1 MHILC
6 RDLSAASRLLH
17 LATASGYRE
26 SGISISAVG
35 TPQEKVLAAIRTT
48 AIRLD
53 VPLACYVGKNGTIR
67 PFGLSREYLV
77 NLFNIINNKFE
88 ENELRKLKL
97 FNSLRDLF
105 STLQSA
111 PSSETKDQRRARK
124 REDGLKLQ
132 AAKNQMQSNKMS
144 DQESEVKHVLDD
156 NMSLD
161 HLATI

>member
-26 SGISISAVG
+26 SGISISALG

-53 VPLACYVGKNGTIR
+53 VPLACYFGENGAIR
-67 PFGLSREYLV
+67 PFGLTREYLV
-77 NLFNIINNKFE
+77 NLFNLINNKFE

-97 FNSLRDLF
+97 FKSLQDSF
-105 STLQSA
+105 SIPQSA
-111 PSSETKDQRRARK
+111 SSNETKDQRRVRK

-132 AAKNQMQSNKMS
+132 TAKNQMPHNKMS
-144 DQESEVKHVLDD
+144 DQESGAKDVLDD